1 MNGPES
7 DLNIAMNYGVLSF
20 SVIICGTLI
29 KVFGVYWV
37 FAVVAC
43 LSVAILS
50 FLAVLLSST
59 SENDLNAVLRS
70 PLEQKVKVKLGLGCE
85 YTSDELPVPQEMKN
99 CETFFRQRILGL

>member
-1 MNGPES
+1 
-7 DLNIAMNYGVLSF
+7 MNYGVLSL
-20 SVIICGTLI
+20 SVIICGSLI

-59 SENDLNAVLRS
+59 SEKDLNAVLRN

-85 YTSDELPVPQEMKN
+85 YTLDEVTLIQEMKN
-99 CETFFRQRILGL
+99 WETFRQRIVGL